1 MMSIVMPPLSNCVRA
16 AVMAVDDNSDA
27 RLAGVSAM
35 RSPISIE
42 GESDIV
48 PPAALRM
55 YNSIF
60 S

>member
-1 MMSIVMPPLSNCVRA
+1 MMSVVMPPLSNCVRA
-16 AVMAVDDNSDA
+16 AVMAVVAISEA
-27 RLAGVSAM
+27 RFDGVSAM

-55 YNSIF
+55 YIVSYP
-60 S
+60 